1 MSGDTLGARLAEAS
15 AAEREGRIGE
25 AVAILAEL
33 GVAVEDRLDGLLLAG
48 VVAARQGG
56 LERAAL
62 LLGRAAQ
69 LGGDP
74 ALLAIVQRNRIEIL
88 RRLHRPREAVAAG
101 KAAIA
106 LAPDDPVALNNLALA
121 HFAALELDAAL
132 ACYDRAIALDPE
144 NAGAQFGRGEVLL
157 AIGDYAQG
165 WKGYAWRFRLPGVP
179 APLPPEVLG
188 RRRVR
193 RWRGRALDGTLL
205 LVADQGFGDVVQ
217 FARYIPWAAAR
228 CARLVVAASPELRPL
243 IAQFLEVAEQVAEW
257 AALGT
262 FQAWAALSDLPAL
275 AGTRAE
281 SIPASMVPYL
291 AAGHE
296 DRLRW
301 RARLDELAPRGM
313 RRPGLR
319 RPGLRRIGLVWAGR
333 ASHPQDFA
341 RSAPLAGLAPL
352 GDVAGVCW
360 VALQLGGAEAALG
373 GSFWRAPVVNL
384 GPEIAGF
391 ADTMAILDELDLVV
405 TVDTAVAHLAGAM
418 GRACWLMLA
427 RPADWRWGLNGSGTA
442 CYPSLRLFRQRRAG
456 EWDCVAREVA
466 AALAE
471 G

>member
-1 MSGDTLGARLAEAS
+1 MSDDAVGRRLAEAS
-15 AAEREGRIGE
+15 AAEREGRVGE
-25 AVAILAEL
+25 AAAILAEL
-33 GVAVEDRLDGLLLAG
+33 GAAVEERLDGLLLAG
-48 VVAARQGG
+48 VVAARQGE

-62 LLGRAAQ
+62 LLARAAKRD
-69 LGGDP
+69 GDG
-74 ALLAIVQRNRIEIL
+74 ALLALVQRNRIEIL
-88 RRLHRPREAVAAG
+88 RRLQRPREAVAAG
-101 KAAIA
+101 RAAIA
-106 LAPDDPVALNNLALA
+106 LAPDDPVVLNNLALA
-121 HFAALELDAAL
+121 HFAALDLDAAL

-144 NAGAQFGRGEVLL
+144 NPGAQFGRGEVLL
-157 AIGDYAQG
+157 AIGDYARG

-193 RWRGRALDGTLL
+193 RWPGRAMDGTLL

-228 CARLVVAASPELRPL
+228 CGRLVVAASPEMRPL
-243 IAQFLEVAEQVAEW
+243 IAQFPEVAAQVAEW
-257 AALGT
+257 ASLEP
-262 FQAWAALSDLPAL
+262 FQAWAALSDLPGL
-275 AGTRAE
+275 ARTRAE
-281 SIPASMVPYL
+281 SIPAGSVPYL

-301 RARLDELAPRGM
+301 GARLDELVPR
-313 RRPGLR
+313 GLR
-319 RPGLRRIGLVWAGR
+319 RVGLVWAGR

-373 GSFWRAPVVNL
+373 DVFWRAPVVNL

-391 ADTMAILDELDLVV
+391 GDTMAILDQLDLVV

-418 GRACWLMLA
+418 GRACWLMLP
-427 RPADWRWGLNGSGTA
+427 RPADWRWGLSGVETA
-442 CYPSLRLFRQRRAG
+442 WYSTLRLFRQRQAG
-456 EWDCVAREVA
+456 EWDGVAREVA
-466 AALAE
+466 AALAV